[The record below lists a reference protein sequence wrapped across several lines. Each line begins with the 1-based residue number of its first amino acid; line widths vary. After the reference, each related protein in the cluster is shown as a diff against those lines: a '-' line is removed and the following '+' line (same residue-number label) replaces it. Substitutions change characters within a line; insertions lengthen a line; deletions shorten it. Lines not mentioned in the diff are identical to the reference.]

1 MTVVSD
7 IILDESWT
15 NISELKER
23 DIDVIQV
30 IQIEDLAYFTFI
42 GLKRRLKIHPE
53 TLSRILTRLTQDGI
67 LKKTNKGYSL
77 TTKGKH
83 LLNQQN
89 QGGATPTRI
98 PALQSFIPPDLSVNK
113 IVSDLRGKWFGS
125 LRWLGYS
132 VSEGTIE
139 LKWITT
145 NGEIIVSAV
154 FVDGMLQIYSKAISE
169 NNYSSRM
176 SVSYQL
182 MGYITKLISKA
193 ENN

>member
-1 MTVVSD
+1 M
-7 IILDESWT
+7 
-15 NISELKER
+15 ELKER
-23 DIDVIQV
+23 DIDVIHV
-30 IQIEDLAYFTFI
+30 IYIEDLVHFTFE

-53 TLSRILTRLTQDGI
+53 TLSRTLTRLTEDEI
-67 LKKTNKGYSL
+67 LEKTDTGYSL
-77 TTKGKH
+77 TTKGKQ
-83 LLNQQN
+83 LLKQQDQKSN
-89 QGGATPTRI
+89 PTRV
-98 PALQSFIPPDLSVNK
+98 PVLQSFIPLELSIDK
-113 IVSDLRGKWFGS
+113 IASDLKGKWFGS

-132 VSEGTIE
+132 VSEGTVE

-154 FVDGMLQIYSKAISE
+154 FTDGMLQIYSKAISE
-169 NNYSSRM
+169 TDFSSRL

>member
-89 QGGATPTRI
+89 QGGL
-98 PALQSFIPPDLSVNK
+98 LQQEYLHFNHLFLLTFQS
-113 IVSDLRGKWFGS
+113 
-125 LRWLGYS
+125 
-132 VSEGTIE
+132 
-139 LKWITT
+139 
-145 NGEIIVSAV
+145 
-154 FVDGMLQIYSKAISE
+154 
-169 NNYSSRM
+169 
-176 SVSYQL
+176 
-182 MGYITKLISKA
+182 TKLSLT
-193 ENN
+193 

>member
-1 MTVVSD
+1 MSDTV
-7 IILDESWT
+7 LDETWT
-15 NISELKER
+15 NVLELKEQ
-23 DIDVIQV
+23 DIDVIHV
-30 IQIEDLAYFTFI
+30 IHIENLTYFTFE

-53 TLSRILTRLTQDGI
+53 TLSRILARLTDDEI
-67 LKKTNKGYSL
+67 LEKTDKGYSL

-83 LLNQQN
+83 LLEQQN
-89 QGGATPTRI
+89 HQSTPARV
-98 PALQSFIPPDLSVNK
+98 PVLQSFVPPELSVDK
-113 IVSDLRGKWFGS
+113 IASCLKGKWFGS

-132 VSEGTIE
+132 LSEETVE

-154 FVDGMLQIYSKAISE
+154 FTDGTLRIYSKAISE
-169 NNYSSRM
+169 TDFSARL

>member
-1 MTVVSD
+1 VSD
-7 IILDESWT
+7 TVLDETWT
-15 NISELKER
+15 NVLELKEQ
-23 DIDVIQV
+23 DIDVIHV
-30 IQIEDLAYFTFI
+30 IHIENLTYFTFE

-53 TLSRILTRLTQDGI
+53 TLSRILARLTDDEI
-67 LKKTNKGYSL
+67 LEKTDKGYTF

-83 LLNQQN
+83 LLELQN
-89 QGGATPTRI
+89 HQSTPARV
-98 PALQSFIPPDLSVNK
+98 PVLQSFVPPELSVDK
-113 IVSDLRGKWFGS
+113 IASCLKGKWFGS

-132 VSEGTIE
+132 LSEETVE

-154 FVDGMLQIYSKAISE
+154 FTDGTLRIYSKAISE
-169 NNYSSRM
+169 NDFYARL

>member
-1 MTVVSD
+1 VSD
-7 IILDESWT
+7 TVLDESWT
-15 NISELKER
+15 NVLELKEQ
-23 DIDVIQV
+23 DIDVIHV
-30 IQIEDLAYFTFI
+30 IHIENLTYFTFE

-53 TLSRILTRLTQDGI
+53 TLSRILTRLTDDEI
-67 LKKTNKGYSL
+67 LEKTDKGYSL

-83 LLNQQN
+83 LLEQQN
-89 QGGATPTRI
+89 HQSTPARV
-98 PALQSFIPPDLSVNK
+98 PVLQSFVPPELSVDK
-113 IVSDLRGKWFGS
+113 IASDLKGKWFGS

-132 VSEGTIE
+132 LSEEAVE

-145 NGEIIVSAV
+145 NGEIIVSA
-154 FVDGMLQIYSKAISE
+154 FFTDGMLQIYSKAISE
-169 NNYSSRM
+169 TDFSARL

>member
-1 MTVVSD
+1 M
-7 IILDESWT
+7 DESWT
-15 NISELKER
+15 SILELKEQ

-30 IQIEDLAYFTFI
+30 IYLEHLTYFTFA

-53 TLSRILTRLTQDGI
+53 TLSRILVRLTDDEI
-67 LKKTNKGYSL
+67 LEKTNNGYSL
-77 TTKGKH
+77 TTKGKQ
-83 LLNQQN
+83 LLEQQN
-89 QGGATPTRI
+89 QKSTLGRVPV
-98 PALQSFIPPDLSVNK
+98 LQSFVPPEVSVDK
-113 IVSDLRGKWFGS
+113 IASDLKGKWFGS

-132 VSEGTIE
+132 LSEETVE

-154 FVDGMLQIYSKAISE
+154 FTAGMLQIYSKALSE
-169 NNYSSRM
+169 TDFSARL

>member
-1 MTVVSD
+1 MSDTV
-7 IILDESWT
+7 LDETWT
-15 NISELKER
+15 NVLELKEQ
-23 DIDVIQV
+23 DIDVIHV
-30 IQIEDLAYFTFI
+30 IHIENLTYFTFE

-53 TLSRILTRLTQDGI
+53 TLSRILARLTDDEI
-67 LKKTNKGYSL
+67 LEKTDKGYSL

-83 LLNQQN
+83 LLEQQN
-89 QGGATPTRI
+89 HQSTPARV
-98 PALQSFIPPDLSVNK
+98 PVLQSFVPPELSVDK
-113 IVSDLRGKWFGS
+113 IASSLKGKWFGS

-132 VSEGTIE
+132 LSEENVE

-154 FVDGMLQIYSKAISE
+154 FTDGRLRIYSKAISE
-169 NNYSSRM
+169 TDFSARL

>member
-1 MTVVSD
+1 
-7 IILDESWT
+7 LDESWT

-23 DIDVIQV
+23 DKDIIQL
-30 IQIEDLAYFTFI
+30 IHIEDLTYFTFE
-42 GLKRRLKIHPE
+42 GLKRILKIHPE
-53 TLSRILTRLTQDGI
+53 TLSRILIRLTEERI
-67 LKKTNKGYSL
+67 LKKTNNGYSL
-77 TTKGKH
+77 TTKGKE
-83 LLNQQN
+83 LLTQQK
-89 QGGATPTRI
+89 QRSASTRI
-98 PALQSFIPPDLSVNK
+98 PVLQSFIPPELSINK
-113 IVSDLRGKWFGS
+113 IVSDLKGKWFGN

-154 FVDGMLQIYSKAISE
+154 FTDRMLQIYSKAISE
-169 NNYSSRM
+169 NDFSSTL

-182 MGYITKLISKA
+182 MSYITKLVSKT